1 MRALVWMLSVMM
13 PIWAP
18 VRLIAL
24 CPSEWM
30 AIAIKATLTCSPV
43 ERSMS
48 ISRAGGSSV
57 ICLAKSTSTSVFLPM
72 ALTTITT
79 WLPSFWARMAFR
91 AAASIF
97 LLSATLV
104 PPNFWTIIDIGAF
117 GAYLQ
122 SKLLFSG
129 RRNVGHGGICKADVP
144 SAAKL

>member
-24 CPSEWM
+24 WPNEWT
-30 AIAIKATLTCSPV
+30 AIAISATLTCSPV
-43 ERSMS
+43 DRSMS

-57 ICLAKSTSTSVFLPM
+57 ICLARSTSRSVFLPI

-79 WLPSFWARMAFR
+79 WLPSFWARMALR
-91 AAASIF
+91 AAARIF

-104 PPNFWTIIDIGAF
+104 PPNFCTIMGMGGAIRGWGVRF
-117 GAYLQ
+117 GSLYRV
-122 SKLLFSG
+122 SDK
-129 RRNVGHGGICKADVP
+129 
-144 SAAKL
+144 